1 MFTTVEEIISHYTN
15 KKENEPMEKQLLDK
29 ISGMLREAYPDAV
42 SVKIFINSQEANI
55 EKEYRQKL
63 DGISMKNLSGN
74 WVRE

>member
-1 MFTTVEEIISHYTN
+1 MFNTVEEIINHYT
-15 KKENEPMEKQLLDK
+15 KQKEIEPMEKQLLDK

-42 SVKIFINSQEANI
+42 SVKLFINSQEASI